1 MKQQSVVHKRF
12 GRGKPPFQLK
22 SDSID
27 NQTLGILGNIGV
39 HLTPEY
45 QDGVRKAMGAQDV
58 MDSFSIGQPTM
69 TAPGIMAPVQF
80 LQAILPGIVKVA
92 TAARK
97 IDDLIGMS
105 TVASWEDEE
114 VLQLI
119 LEPTGK
125 ARPYSDSGMV
135 PLASWNVNLEK
146 RTITRF
152 ELGFSVASLEMKRSQ
167 RITVDSATAK
177 RGSVT
182 EALEILRN
190 RIGFFGY
197 NDGTNRTFGFL
208 NDPNLPAYET
218 LPAGSSGSTQWT
230 RKSFEEITA
239 DIRLLASMLRTNTKE
254 RVDPEKDRIVMAIA
268 TSAKDALN
276 TMNQPTTITVK
287 EWLRQNYPTWSIES
301 APELDNANGGASV
314 VYVYPE
320 RVNDG
325 STDDG
330 LVFDQLVV
338 TKLIA
343 LGAETRMKAHVE
355 DFSNATA
362 GTLCKRPM
370 AVIRA
375 SGV

>member
-1 MKQQSVVHKRF
+1 MQ
-12 GRGKPPFQLK
+12 
-22 SDSID
+22 
-27 NQTLGILGNIGV
+27 
-39 HLTPEY
+39 
-45 QDGVRKAMGAQDV
+45 
-58 MDSFSIGQPTM
+58 
-69 TAPGIMAPVQF
+69 
-80 LQAILPGIVKVA
+80 
-92 TAARK
+92 
-97 IDDLIGMS
+97 
-105 TVASWEDEE
+105 
-114 VLQLI
+114 
-119 LEPTGK
+119 
-125 ARPYSDSGMV
+125 
-135 PLASWNVNLEK
+135 
-146 RTITRF
+146 
-152 ELGFSVASLEMKRSQ
+152 
-167 RITVDSATAK
+167 ATAK

-239 DIRLLASMLRTNTKE
+239 DIRLLASMLRANTKE

-287 EWLRQNYPTWSIES
+287 EWLRQNYPAWSIES

-375 SGV
+375 AGV